1 MIMKN
6 MRLSLLLIGFLFLSS
21 GLQSCTSSNPSPSSS
36 KTGSVSDQAA
46 DNAATGAA
54 TDPQIDPAK
63 AARWT
68 DISKLLAG
76 IQVSEESEFSEIQQR
91 STWNSHRQF
100 LEEAFGKLEAQQLS
114 KVRKWAA
121 TEISDLHQST
131 QPLFYPFS
139 GPDILYANT
148 FFPKA
153 EEYVLT
159 ALEPVGALPDFSQ
172 LSDQQQN
179 QKLLEAK
186 NSLFAI
192 LQYSFFRTNDMKV
205 DLQKQGVLP
214 ILLVFLARTNN
225 RVLDVEYI
233 GIDRNGTVQSTDEKA
248 KGMVPGVKVTF
259 TAAEETKPRTL
270 YYFSTDLSDDGLKK
284 TPQFSQFVKNLDQ
297 PNTYLKAASYLMH
310 YDSTFKQIRE
320 LTLAKATNVL
330 QDDSGMPV
338 RVFDDNKWNLAFYGN
353 YTAPRAPFTAEEY
366 QTDLNQIYQQNTN
379 IKRLNFGIGYNFGPN
394 ESNLMLAKAKP

>member
-1 MIMKN
+1 MKN
-6 MRLSLLLIGFLFLSS
+6 MRLSLLLTAALLLGG
-21 GLQSCTSSNPSPSSS
+21 GLQSCDSSNQSTTSAKTETASAPSSS
-36 KTGSVSDQAA
+36 PEGSPGS
-46 DNAATGAA
+46 TP
-54 TDPQIDPAK
+54 TTPQIDEAK

-76 IQVSEESEFSEIQQR
+76 MKVGEDSEFSEVQKR
-91 STWNSHRQF
+91 PTWVSHHSF
-100 LEEAFGKLEAQQLS
+100 LEDAFGKLEDQQLS
-114 KVRKWAA
+114 KVRQWAA
-121 TEISDLHQST
+121 TEIADLHRST

-153 EEYVLT
+153 EEYVLI
-159 ALEPVGALPDFSQ
+159 ALEPVGPLPDFSQ
-172 LSDQQQN
+172 LSTEQQN
-179 QKLLEAK
+179 LKLLEAK

-214 ILLVFLARTNN
+214 VLLVFLARTNN

-233 GIDRNGTVQSTDEKA
+233 GIDSSGTVQSTNEKA

-259 TAAEETKPRTL
+259 TAADEDKPRTL

-284 TPQFSQFVKNLDQ
+284 TPQLAQFVDNLDQ

-320 LTLAKATNVL
+320 LTLAKATNLL

-338 RVFDDNKWNLAFYGN
+338 RVFDDNQWNLTFYGN

-366 QTDLNQIYQQNTN
+366 QTDLNQIYQKNAKIQ
-379 IKRLNFGIGYNFGPN
+379 RLNFGIGYNFGPN
-394 ESNLMLAKAKP
+394 ESNLMLAKVKR